1 MIRERKT
8 EGDMRYMRKIKSIFV
23 LVLLCIVLPACGG
36 SATETS
42 KPEGAVTEESQGE
55 ESEFQEDEN
64 LTIADITPMELV
76 ADMKVGWS
84 LGNTLDAHGKIGLMS
99 EICWGN
105 PRTTREMIDAVVD
118 QGFNVIRI
126 PVTWVGHVSAP
137 PEYEINEE
145 WMARVKE
152 VVDYAYDRD
161 VYVIINL
168 HHEEWLYPSYEN
180 EEKIIQRVTA
190 LWKQIAEEF
199 KDYDE
204 HLIFE
209 GLNEPRKIGT
219 NVEWNGGDKE
229 GQEVVNHVLAEFV
242 KVVRESGGNNQL
254 RHLMIPGYGASSSER
269 AIKAIELPE
278 DDKLIVSVHAYIP
291 YDFALNTAGRAQWN
305 NDTKDI
311 DELMELLETKF
322 ICKEIPV
329 IIGEFGAMN
338 KENDEDRIAWVKYYI
353 SAAKKIGV
361 PCVWWDNNAFTTDG
375 ENFGLLDRRTCTFP
389 NEELVEIIISAAQ

>member
-1 MIRERKT
+1 
-8 EGDMRYMRKIKSIFV
+8 MRRLKRIIILF
-23 LVLLCIVLPACGG
+23 LLFILLPACGSAG
-36 SATETS
+36 SGERS
-42 KPEGAVTEESQGE
+42 GEGAVTESLSEGE
-55 ESEFQEDEN
+55 KQNQEDEE

-76 ADMKVGWS
+76 SDMKVGWS
-84 LGNTLDAHGKIGLMS
+84 LGNTLDAHGTIGLAS

-105 PRTTREMIDAVVD
+105 PKTTREMIDAVVD

-126 PVTWVGHVSAP
+126 PVTWVGHVTAP
-137 PEYEINEE
+137 PEYEIDEE
-145 WMARVKE
+145 WMNRVKE
-152 VVDYAYDRD
+152 VVDYAYERE

-180 EEKIIQRVTA
+180 EEEIIHRVTA

-242 KVVRESGGNNQL
+242 KVVRESSGNNKL

-269 AIKAIELPE
+269 AIKAIKLPK

-291 YDFALNTAGRAQWN
+291 YDFALNTVGRAQWN

-311 DELMELLETKF
+311 DTLMELLNDEF
-322 ICKEIPV
+322 ISKGIPV

-338 KENDEDRIAWVKYYI
+338 KDNDEERIAWVKYYI
-353 SAAKKIGV
+353 SKAKEIGV
-361 PCVWWDNNAFTTDG
+361 PCVWWDNNCVDTDG
-375 ENFGLLDRRTCTFP
+375 ENFGLLDRRTISFP
-389 NEELVEIIISAAQ
+389 NEELVEAIISAAQ

>member
-1 MIRERKT
+1 
-8 EGDMRYMRKIKSIFV
+8 MRKIKSIF
-23 LVLLCIVLPACGG
+23 LLMLLCIMLPACSSTIEG
-36 SATETS
+36 SG
-42 KPEGAVTEESQGE
+42 EGSVAENSQGDE
-55 ESEFQEDEN
+55 VELQEDEN

-84 LGNTLDAHGKIGLMS
+84 LGNTLDAHGRIGLTS

-105 PRTTREMIDAVVD
+105 PKTTQEMIDAVVEK
-118 QGFNVIRI
+118 GFNVIRI
-126 PVTWVGHVSAP
+126 PVTWVGHVTAP

-152 VVDYAYDRD
+152 VVDYAYNRD

-180 EEKIIQRVTA
+180 EEEIIHRVTA

-199 KDYDE
+199 KEYDE
-204 HLIFE
+204 RLIFE

-229 GQEVVNHVLAEFV
+229 GQEVVNHVLAQFV
-242 KVVRESGGNNQL
+242 KVVRESGGNNKL

-269 AIKAIELPE
+269 AIRAIELPE

-291 YDFALNTAGRAQWN
+291 YDFALNTAGRAEWN

-311 DELMELLETKF
+311 DELMELLEKEF
-322 ICKEIPV
+322 IRQGVPV

-338 KENDEDRIAWVKYYI
+338 KENDDDRIAWVKYYI
-353 SAAKKIGV
+353 SAAKEIGV
-361 PCVWWDNNAFTTDG
+361 PCVWWDNNSFTTDG

-389 NEELVEIIISAAQ
+389 NEELVNAIISAAE

>member
-1 MIRERKT
+1 MRNIRK
-8 EGDMRYMRKIKSIFV
+8 
-23 LVLLCIVLPACGG
+23 LLWLGMLCLALSACGG
-36 SATETS
+36 KSVEEKPRETV
-42 KPEGAVTEESQGE
+42 A
-55 ESEFQEDEN
+55 ESESVVERESFAEREMQEDEK
-64 LTIADITPMELV
+64 LTIADITPTELV
-76 ADMKVGWS
+76 ADMKIGWS
-84 LGNTLDAHGKIGLMS
+84 LGNTLDAFGRTDLTS

-105 PRTTREMIDAVVD
+105 PVTTPEMIAAVVD
-118 QGFNVIRI
+118 RGFNVVRI

-137 PEYEINEE
+137 PEYKINDK

-152 VVDYAYDRD
+152 VVDYAYDRG

-180 EEKIIQRVTA
+180 EEEIIKRVSA

-209 GLNEPRKIGT
+209 GLNEPRKMGT

-242 KVVRESGGNNQL
+242 KVVRESGGNNTL
-254 RHLMIPGYGASSSER
+254 RHLMIPGYGASSSKR

-291 YDFALNTAGRAQWN
+291 YDFALNTAGKAQWN
-305 NDTKDI
+305 NDTRDI
-311 DELMELLETKF
+311 DELMELLD
-322 ICKEIPV
+322 KEFVSKGIPV

-338 KENDEDRIAWVKYYI
+338 KENDEERIAWAKYYI
-353 SAAKKIGV
+353 SAAKEIGV
-361 PCVWWDNNAFTTDG
+361 PCIWWDNNAFTTDG
-375 ENFGLLDRRTCTFP
+375 ENFGLLDRRALNFP
-389 NEELVEIIISAAQ
+389 NEELVEALISSAQ

>member
-1 MIRERKT
+1 
-8 EGDMRYMRKIKSIFV
+8 MRKIKRLLWLGILCFV
-23 LVLLCIVLPACGG
+23 LSACAA
-36 SATETS
+36 SPEETLS
-42 KPEGAVTEESQGE
+42 VEESVE
-55 ESEFQEDEN
+55 ESETLVEEVIQEVED

-76 ADMKVGWS
+76 ADMKIGWS
-84 LGNTLDAHGKIGLMS
+84 LGNTLDAYGRTDLTS

-105 PRTTREMIDAVVD
+105 PITTPEMIEAVVD
-118 QGFNVIRI
+118 RGFNVVRI

-145 WMARVKE
+145 WMERVKE
-152 VVDYAYDRD
+152 VVDYAYDKG

-180 EEKIIQRVTA
+180 EEEIIQRVSA

-199 KDYDE
+199 RDYDE

-219 NVEWNGGDKE
+219 NVEWNGGDRE
-229 GQEVVNHVLAEFV
+229 GQDVVNHVLAEFV
-242 KVVRESGGNNQL
+242 KVVRESGGNNTL
-254 RHLMIPGYGASSSER
+254 RHLMIPGYGASSSKR

-291 YDFALNTAGRAQWN
+291 YDFALNTAGRADWN
-305 NDTKDI
+305 NATKDI
-311 DELMELLETKF
+311 DELMELLENEF
-322 ICKEIPV
+322 VSQDIPV

-338 KENDEDRIAWVKYYI
+338 KDNDAERIAWAKYYI
-353 SAAKKIGV
+353 SKAKEIGV
-361 PCVWWDNNAFTTDG
+361 PCIWWDNNAFDTDG
-375 ENFGLLDRRTCTFP
+375 ENFGLLERQSLTFP
-389 NEELVEIIISAAQ
+389 NEELVEALISSAQ

>member
-1 MIRERKT
+1 
-8 EGDMRYMRKIKSIFV
+8 MRKLKSIFLLGV
-23 LVLLCIVLPACGG
+23 LCIALSACGG
-36 SATETS
+36 S
-42 KPEGAVTEESQGE
+42 VTESSSVEGNVTEKS
-55 ESEFQEDEN
+55 QEDEN
-64 LTIADITPMELV
+64 LTIAEITPMELV

-84 LGNTLDAHGKIGLMS
+84 LGNTLDAHGTIGLTS
-99 EICWGN
+99 EISWGN
-105 PRTTREMIDAVVD
+105 PMTTQEMIDAVVD
-118 QGFNVIRI
+118 KGFNVIRI

-137 PEYEINEE
+137 PEYEINQE
-145 WMARVKE
+145 WMERVKE
-152 VVDYAYDRD
+152 VVDYAYSRD

-180 EEKIIQRVTA
+180 EEAIIQRVTA
-190 LWKQIAEEF
+190 LWEQIAEAF

-219 NVEWNGGDKE
+219 NVEWNGGDRE

-242 KVVRESGGNNQL
+242 RVVRESGGNNKL
-254 RHLMIPGYGASSSER
+254 RHLMIPGYGASSAEK

-291 YDFALNTAGRAQWN
+291 YDFALNTTGRTEWN
-305 NDTKDI
+305 KDTKDI
-311 DELMELLETKF
+311 DDLMKLLK
-322 ICKEIPV
+322 KEFTDKGIPV

-338 KENDEDRIAWVKYYI
+338 KDNDEDRIAWVKYYI
-353 SAAKKIGV
+353 SAAKEIGV

-389 NEELVEIIISAAQ
+389 NEELVNAIISAAE

>member
-1 MIRERKT
+1 
-8 EGDMRYMRKIKSIFV
+8 MRKIKTI
-23 LVLLCIVLPACGG
+23 LLLGLLGILLSACGG
-36 SATETS
+36 SVPESSSAEGAATE
-42 KPEGAVTEESQGE
+42 KPQY
-55 ESEFQEDEN
+55 QEDEK

-84 LGNTLDAHGKIGLMS
+84 LGNTLDAHGRIGLTS

-105 PRTTREMIDAVVD
+105 PMTTREMIDAVVD
-118 QGFNVIRI
+118 KGFNVIRI
-126 PVTWVGHVSAP
+126 PVTWVGHVTAP

-145 WMARVKE
+145 WMDRVKE
-152 VVDYAYDRD
+152 VVDYAYSRD

-168 HHEEWLYPSYEN
+168 HHEDWLYPSYEN
-180 EEKIIQRVTA
+180 EEEIIHRVTA

-219 NVEWNGGDKE
+219 NVEWNGGDRE

-242 KVVRESGGNNQL
+242 KVVRESGGNNKL

-291 YDFALNTAGRAQWN
+291 YDFALNTKGRAEWKE
-305 NDTKDI
+305 DTKDI
-311 DELMELLETKF
+311 DNLMKLL
-322 ICKEIPV
+322 KEEFTDKGIPV

-353 SAAKKIGV
+353 SVAKEIGV

-389 NEELVEIIISAAQ
+389 NEELVDAIISATQ